1 MTWAVPDTK
10 KFIKGIL
17 ITGIIIY
24 LPILFFK
31 DLSTATAVGVGM
43 HWIQY
48 ISIIILITIYL
59 HSEYLSWSE
68 ISGNS
73 KFITSSYII
82 KNLIILVSL
91 ISLYLYLRKPSKKIY
106 PKVKGE
112 EKIYTKNSNENYF
125 DKFRNKEKLKTKTEQ
140 ILDKDG
146 KD

>member
-1 MTWAVPDTK
+1 VIRKLNQLVGLILATKLMTWAVPDTK

-17 ITGIIIY
+17 ITG
-24 LPILFFK
+24 
-31 DLSTATAVGVGM
+31 
-43 HWIQY
+43 
-48 ISIIILITIYL
+48 IIILITIYL

-112 EKIYTKNSNENYF
+112 EKIYTKNSNEDYF
-125 DKFRNKEKLKTKTEQ
+125 DKFRNKEKLKTKAEQ
-140 ILDKDG
+140 ILEKDG

>member
-1 MTWAVPDTK
+1 MIRKLNQLVGLILATKLMTWAVPDTK

-17 ITGIIIY
+17 IT
-24 LPILFFK
+24 
-31 DLSTATAVGVGM
+31 A
-43 HWIQY
+43 
-48 ISIIILITIYL
+48 IIILLSIYL
-59 HSEYLSWSE
+59 QSEYLSWSE

-91 ISLYLYLRKPSKKIY
+91 ISLYLYLRKSSKKIY

-112 EKIYTKNSNENYF
+112 EKIYTKNTNEDYF
-125 DKFRNKEKLKTKTEQ
+125 DKFRNKEKLKTKAEQ
-140 ILDKDG
+140 ILEKDG

>member
-1 MTWAVPDTK
+1 VIRKLNQLVGLILATKLMTWAVPDTK

-17 ITGIIIY
+17 ITG
-24 LPILFFK
+24 
-31 DLSTATAVGVGM
+31 
-43 HWIQY
+43 
-48 ISIIILITIYL
+48 IIILITIYL

-82 KNLIILVSL
+82 KNLVILVSL

-106 PKVKGE
+106 PKIKGE
-112 EKIYTKNSNENYF
+112 DKIYTKNTNEDYF
-125 DKFRNKEKLKTKTEQ
+125 DKFRNKEKLKTKAEQ
-140 ILDKDG
+140 ILEKDG

>member
-1 MTWAVPDTK
+1 MIRKLNQLVGLILATKLMTWAVPDTK

-17 ITGIIIY
+17 ITGIII
-24 LPILFFK
+24 
-31 DLSTATAVGVGM
+31 
-43 HWIQY
+43 
-48 ISIIILITIYL
+48 LITIYL
-59 HSEYLSWSE
+59 HSEYLSWSG

-112 EKIYTKNSNENYF
+112 EKIYTKNTNEDYF
-125 DKFRNKEKLKTKTEQ
+125 DKFRNKEKLKTKAEQ
-140 ILDKDG
+140 ILEKDG

>member
-1 MTWAVPDTK
+1 MIRKLNQLVGLILATKLMTWAVPDTK

-17 ITGIIIY
+17 ITG
-24 LPILFFK
+24 
-31 DLSTATAVGVGM
+31 
-43 HWIQY
+43 
-48 ISIIILITIYL
+48 IIILITIYL

-82 KNLIILVSL
+82 KNLIILISL

-112 EKIYTKNSNENYF
+112 EKIYTKNTNEDYF
-125 DKFRNKEKLKTKTEQ
+125 DKFRNKEKLKTKAEQ
-140 ILDKDG
+140 ILEKDG

>member
-17 ITGIIIY
+17 ISG
-24 LPILFFK
+24 
-31 DLSTATAVGVGM
+31 
-43 HWIQY
+43 
-48 ISIIILITIYL
+48 IIILITIYL

-112 EKIYTKNSNENYF
+112 DKIYTKNTNEDYF
-125 DKFRNKEKLKTKTEQ
+125 DKFRNKEKLKTKAEQ
-140 ILDKDG
+140 ILEKDG

>member
-1 MTWAVPDTK
+1 MIRKLNQLVGLILATKLMTWAIPDTK

-17 ITGIIIY
+17 TTG
-24 LPILFFK
+24 
-31 DLSTATAVGVGM
+31 
-43 HWIQY
+43 
-48 ISIIILITIYL
+48 IIILITIYL

-82 KNLIILVSL
+82 KNLIILVTL
-91 ISLYLYLRKPSKKIY
+91 ISLYLYLRKPPKKIY

-140 ILDKDG
+140 ILEKDG

>member
-1 MTWAVPDTK
+1 MIRKLNQLVGLILATKLMTWAVPDTK

-17 ITGIIIY
+17 ITGIII
-24 LPILFFK
+24 L
-31 DLSTATAVGVGM
+31 
-43 HWIQY
+43 
-48 ISIIILITIYL
+48 IIIYL

-112 EKIYTKNSNENYF
+112 DKIYTKNTNEDYF
-125 DKFRNKEKLKTKTEQ
+125 DKFRNKEKLKTKAEQ
-140 ILDKDG
+140 ILEKDG

>member
-1 MTWAVPDTK
+1 MIRKLNQLVGLILATKLMTWAVPDTK

-17 ITGIIIY
+17 ITG
-24 LPILFFK
+24 
-31 DLSTATAVGVGM
+31 
-43 HWIQY
+43 
-48 ISIIILITIYL
+48 IIILITIYL

-112 EKIYTKNSNENYF
+112 DKIYTKNTNEDYF
-125 DKFRNKEKLKTKTEQ
+125 DKFRNKEKLKTKAEQ
-140 ILDKDG
+140 IIEKDG

>member
-17 ITGIIIY
+17 IT
-24 LPILFFK
+24 
-31 DLSTATAVGVGM
+31 A
-43 HWIQY
+43 
-48 ISIIILITIYL
+48 IIILITIYL

-112 EKIYTKNSNENYF
+112 EKIYTKNTNEDYF
-125 DKFRNKEKLKTKTEQ
+125 DKFRNKEKLKTKAEQ
-140 ILDKDG
+140 ILEKDG

>member
-1 MTWAVPDTK
+1 VIRKLNQLVGLILATKLMTWAVPDTK

-17 ITGIIIY
+17 ITGIII
-24 LPILFFK
+24 L
-31 DLSTATAVGVGM
+31 
-43 HWIQY
+43 
-48 ISIIILITIYL
+48 IIIYL

-112 EKIYTKNSNENYF
+112 EKIYTKNTNEDYF
-125 DKFRNKEKLKTKTEQ
+125 DKFRNKEKLKTKAEQ
-140 ILDKDG
+140 ILEKDG

>member
-17 ITGIIIY
+17 ITG
-24 LPILFFK
+24 
-31 DLSTATAVGVGM
+31 
-43 HWIQY
+43 
-48 ISIIILITIYL
+48 IIILITIYL

-82 KNLIILVSL
+82 KNLIILVTL

-112 EKIYTKNSNENYF
+112 DKIYTKNTNEDYF
-125 DKFRNKEKLKTKTEQ
+125 DKFRNKEKLKTKAEQ
-140 ILDKDG
+140 ILEKDG

>member
-1 MTWAVPDTK
+1 MIRKLNQLVGLILATKLMTWAVPDTK
-10 KFIKGIL
+10 KFIRGIL
-17 ITGIIIY
+17 ITG
-24 LPILFFK
+24 
-31 DLSTATAVGVGM
+31 
-43 HWIQY
+43 
-48 ISIIILITIYL
+48 IIILITIYL

-112 EKIYTKNSNENYF
+112 EKIYTKNTNEDYF
-125 DKFRNKEKLKTKTEQ
+125 DKFRNKEKLKTKAEQ
-140 ILDKDG
+140 ILEKDG

>member
-1 MTWAVPDTK
+1 MIRKLNQLVGLILATKLMTWAVPDTK

-17 ITGIIIY
+17 IT
-24 LPILFFK
+24 
-31 DLSTATAVGVGM
+31 A
-43 HWIQY
+43 
-48 ISIIILITIYL
+48 IIILITIYL

-112 EKIYTKNSNENYF
+112 EKIYTKNTNEDYF
-125 DKFRNKEKLKTKTEQ
+125 DKFRNKEKLKTKAEQ
-140 ILDKDG
+140 ILEKDG

>member
-1 MTWAVPDTK
+1 MIRKLNQLVGLILATKLMTWAVPDTK

-17 ITGIIIY
+17 IT
-24 LPILFFK
+24 
-31 DLSTATAVGVGM
+31 A
-43 HWIQY
+43 
-48 ISIIILITIYL
+48 IIILITIYL

-73 KFITSSYII
+73 KFITSSYIV
-82 KNLIILVSL
+82 KNLIILISL

-112 EKIYTKNSNENYF
+112 EKIYTKNTNEDYF
-125 DKFRNKEKLKTKTEQ
+125 DKFRNKEKLKTKAEQ
-140 ILDKDG
+140 ILEKDG

>member
-1 MTWAVPDTK
+1 MIRKLNQLVGLILATKLMTWAVPDTK

-17 ITGIIIY
+17 ITGIII
-24 LPILFFK
+24 
-31 DLSTATAVGVGM
+31 
-43 HWIQY
+43 
-48 ISIIILITIYL
+48 LIKIYL

-73 KFITSSYII
+73 KFITSSYVI

-112 EKIYTKNSNENYF
+112 EKIYTKNTNEDYF
-125 DKFRNKEKLKTKTEQ
+125 DKFRNKEKLKTKAEQ
-140 ILDKDG
+140 ILEKDG

>member
-1 MTWAVPDTK
+1 MIRKLNQLVGLILATKLMTWAVPDTK

-17 ITGIIIY
+17 ITGIII
-24 LPILFFK
+24 
-31 DLSTATAVGVGM
+31 
-43 HWIQY
+43 
-48 ISIIILITIYL
+48 LITIYL

-68 ISGNS
+68 ISENS

-112 EKIYTKNSNENYF
+112 EKIYTKNTNEDYF
-125 DKFRNKEKLKTKTEQ
+125 DKFRNKEKLKTKAEQ
-140 ILDKDG
+140 ILEKDG

>member
-1 MTWAVPDTK
+1 MIRKLNQLVGLILATKLMTWAVPDTK

-17 ITGIIIY
+17 ITAII
-24 LPILFFK
+24 
-31 DLSTATAVGVGM
+31 V
-43 HWIQY
+43 
-48 ISIIILITIYL
+48 LITIYL

-73 KFITSSYII
+73 KFITSSYIV
-82 KNLIILVSL
+82 KNLIILISL

-112 EKIYTKNSNENYF
+112 EKIYTKNSNEDYF
-125 DKFRNKEKLKTKTEQ
+125 DKFRNKEKLKTKAEQ
-140 ILDKDG
+140 IFEKDG

>member
-1 MTWAVPDTK
+1 MIRKLNQLVGLILATKLMTWAVPDTK

-17 ITGIIIY
+17 ITG
-24 LPILFFK
+24 
-31 DLSTATAVGVGM
+31 V
-43 HWIQY
+43 
-48 ISIIILITIYL
+48 IILITIYL

-112 EKIYTKNSNENYF
+112 EKIYTKNTNEDYF
-125 DKFRNKEKLKTKTEQ
+125 DKFRNKEKLKTKAEQ
-140 ILDKDG
+140 ILEKDG

>member
-1 MTWAVPDTK
+1 MIRKLNQLVGLILATKLMTWAVPDTK

-17 ITGIIIY
+17 ITGIII
-24 LPILFFK
+24 
-31 DLSTATAVGVGM
+31 
-43 HWIQY
+43 
-48 ISIIILITIYL
+48 LITIYL
-59 HSEYLSWSE
+59 QSEYLSWSE

-112 EKIYTKNSNENYF
+112 EKIYTKNTNEDYF
-125 DKFRNKEKLKTKTEQ
+125 DKFRNKEKLKTKAEQ
-140 ILDKDG
+140 ILEKDG

>member
-1 MTWAVPDTK
+1 MIRKLNQLVGLILATKLMTWAVPDTK

-17 ITGIIIY
+17 IT
-24 LPILFFK
+24 F
-31 DLSTATAVGVGM
+31 
-43 HWIQY
+43 
-48 ISIIILITIYL
+48 IIILITIYL

-73 KFITSSYII
+73 KFITSSYIV
-82 KNLIILVSL
+82 KNLIILISL

-112 EKIYTKNSNENYF
+112 EKIYTKNSNEDYF
-125 DKFRNKEKLKTKTEQ
+125 DKFRNKEKLKTKAEQ
-140 ILDKDG
+140 ILEKDG

>member
-1 MTWAVPDTK
+1 MIRKLNQLVGLILATKLMTWAVPDTK

-17 ITGIIIY
+17 ITGIII
-24 LPILFFK
+24 
-31 DLSTATAVGVGM
+31 
-43 HWIQY
+43 
-48 ISIIILITIYL
+48 LIAIYL

-82 KNLIILVSL
+82 KNLIILASL
-91 ISLYLYLRKPSKKIY
+91 ISFYLYLRKPSKKIY

-112 EKIYTKNSNENYF
+112 EKIYTKNTNEDYF
-125 DKFRNKEKLKTKTEQ
+125 DKFRNKEKLKTKAEQ
-140 ILDKDG
+140 ILEKDG

>member
-1 MTWAVPDTK
+1 MIRKLNQLVGLILATKLMTWAVPDTK

-17 ITGIIIY
+17 ITGIII
-24 LPILFFK
+24 L
-31 DLSTATAVGVGM
+31 
-43 HWIQY
+43 
-48 ISIIILITIYL
+48 IIIYL
-59 HSEYLSWSE
+59 HSEYLSWSK

-112 EKIYTKNSNENYF
+112 EKIYTKNTNEDYF
-125 DKFRNKEKLKTKTEQ
+125 DKFRNKEKLKTKAEQ
-140 ILDKDG
+140 ILEKDG

>member
-1 MTWAVPDTK
+1 MIRKLNQLVGLILATKLMTWAIPDTK

-17 ITGIIIY
+17 ITG
-24 LPILFFK
+24 
-31 DLSTATAVGVGM
+31 
-43 HWIQY
+43 
-48 ISIIILITIYL
+48 IIILITIYL

-82 KNLIILVSL
+82 KNLVILVSL
-91 ISLYLYLRKPSKKIY
+91 ISLYLYLKKPSKKIY

-112 EKIYTKNSNENYF
+112 EKIYTKNTNEDYF
-125 DKFRNKEKLKTKTEQ
+125 DKFRNKEKLKTKAEQ
-140 ILDKDG
+140 ILEKDG

>member
-1 MTWAVPDTK
+1 VIRKLNQLVGLILATKLMTWAVPDTK

-17 ITGIIIY
+17 ITG
-24 LPILFFK
+24 
-31 DLSTATAVGVGM
+31 
-43 HWIQY
+43 
-48 ISIIILITIYL
+48 IIILITIYL

-82 KNLIILVSL
+82 KNLVILVSL
-91 ISLYLYLRKPSKKIY
+91 ISFYLYLRKPSKKIY

-112 EKIYTKNSNENYF
+112 DKIYTKNTNEDYF
-125 DKFRNKEKLKTKTEQ
+125 DKFRNKEKLKTKAEQ
-140 ILDKDG
+140 ILEKDG

>member
-1 MTWAVPDTK
+1 VIRKLNQLVGLILATKLMTWAVPDTK

-17 ITGIIIY
+17 IT
-24 LPILFFK
+24 
-31 DLSTATAVGVGM
+31 A
-43 HWIQY
+43 
-48 ISIIILITIYL
+48 IIILITIYL

-112 EKIYTKNSNENYF
+112 DKIYTKNTNEDYF
-125 DKFRNKEKLKTKTEQ
+125 DKFRNKEKLKTKAEQ
-140 ILDKDG
+140 ILEKDG

>member
-17 ITGIIIY
+17 ITG
-24 LPILFFK
+24 
-31 DLSTATAVGVGM
+31 
-43 HWIQY
+43 
-48 ISIIILITIYL
+48 IIILITIYL

-82 KNLIILVSL
+82 KNLIILVTL

-112 EKIYTKNSNENYF
+112 DKIYTKNTNEDYF
-125 DKFRNKEKLKTKTEQ
+125 DKFRNKEKLKTKAEQ
-140 ILDKDG
+140 ILKKDG

>member
-1 MTWAVPDTK
+1 MIRKLNQLVGLILATKLMTWAIPDTK

-17 ITGIIIY
+17 TTG
-24 LPILFFK
+24 
-31 DLSTATAVGVGM
+31 
-43 HWIQY
+43 
-48 ISIIILITIYL
+48 IIILITIYL

-106 PKVKGE
+106 PKIKGE
-112 EKIYTKNSNENYF
+112 DKIYTKNTNEDYF
-125 DKFRNKEKLKTKTEQ
+125 DKFRNKEKLKTKAEQ
-140 ILDKDG
+140 ILEKDG